1 MEIYTYN
8 TVRIKISNN
17 STEESVTNQGVRQ
30 GCPFITNII
39 QICIYIYIN
48 KIKHWNEKYT
58 TGMKNQMTQ
67 N

>member
-30 GCPFITNII
+30 GCPLSPTLLKHV
-39 QICIYIYIN
+39 YI
-48 KIKHWNEKYT
+48 
-58 TGMKNQMTQ
+58 
-67 N
+67 